1 MDEAAT
7 SRLPAGADRGAP
19 PPRDAAPIARRHPQ
33 RNGRRKRRRQLKRPS
48 RRTDKERVT
57 RLRLR
62 DHGTALAFAAL
73 GVWAMSFVAL
83 YGFGWNDYSTEV
95 RPAYDALVSGHVWQF
110 LQLDPGY
117 GGSLELRAPFALL
130 PGLWGG
136 HEVAVYQLVSIPCLI
151 AAALLG
157 VWLLAQMRA
166 LGRNRL
172 ARATTLALC
181 VANPVTLY
189 ALQLGHAEEL
199 LGAALCVA
207 AVLAA
212 QRGHVSWSAVLLG
225 LAIVNKQ
232 WALLAVGPV
241 LVALPARRLRALAI
255 TGAVA
260 LLFYVPLWLAAYAG
274 HSATAGGALAG
285 SSGGTIFQPWQ
296 LWWFLGSHGQI
307 VRDSFGAIKVGYR
320 TPPAWIQTIDHPL
333 VVLLG
338 VPVTLLAVR
347 RGRRSVDA
355 MLLLAL
361 LMAIRFAFDTWDTV
375 YDPLPFIF
383 ALIAW
388 ESLERRRPAVL
399 SLAASVAVWLVFVV
413 VPEHAS
419 ADAQSAAFLL
429 FAVPTLLALGRAVLA
444 PQRPLR
450 GPARTS
456 PWRRSSPPAGAPIS
470 TM

>member
-1 MDEAAT
+1 
-7 SRLPAGADRGAP
+7 
-19 PPRDAAPIARRHPQ
+19 
-33 RNGRRKRRRQLKRPS
+33 
-48 RRTDKERVT
+48 VT

-73 GVWAMSFVAL
+73 GVWAMSWVSL

-95 RPAYDALVSGHVWQF
+95 RPAYDALVAGHVWQF
-110 LQLDPGY
+110 VQLAPGY

-130 PGLWGG
+130 PALWGG
-136 HEVAVYQLVSIPCLI
+136 REVAVYQLVSIPCLI

-166 LGRNRL
+166 LGRDRL

-181 VANPVTLY
+181 VANPVSLY
-189 ALQLGHAEEL
+189 ALQGGHAEEL
-199 LGAALCVA
+199 LGAVLCVT

-212 QRGHVSWSAVLLG
+212 QRGHANWAGVALG

-232 WALLAVGPV
+232 WALLAIGPV
-241 LVALPARRLRALAI
+241 LVALPSRQLRALAI
-255 TGAVA
+255 SGAIA
-260 LLFYVPLWLAAYAG
+260 LIFYAPLWIVAYAG
-274 HSATAGGALAG
+274 HSATGAAGGALAG
-285 SSGGTIFQPWQ
+285 SSGGVIFQPWQ
-296 LWWFLGSHGQI
+296 LWWFLGSHGAI
-307 VRDSFGAIKVGYR
+307 VHSAAGVVKVGYR
-320 TPPAWIQTIDHPL
+320 TPPGWIQSIDHPL
-333 VVLLG
+333 LVLLG

-347 RGRRSVDA
+347 RGRRAADA

-375 YDPLPFIF
+375 YYPLPFIF

-388 ESLERRRPAVL
+388 ESLERRRPPVL
-399 SLAASVAVWLVFVV
+399 ALAASVAVWLVFVV

-419 ADAQSAAFLL
+419 ADAQSVAFLL

-444 PQRPLR
+444 PRLGLR
-450 GPARTS
+450 RPARKS
-456 PWRRSSPPAGAPIS
+456 PLPRSSVSTSTPIS
-470 TM
+470 TV

>member
-1 MDEAAT
+1 M
-7 SRLPAGADRGAP
+7 
-19 PPRDAAPIARRHPQ
+19 
-33 RNGRRKRRRQLKRPS
+33 
-48 RRTDKERVT
+48 T

-73 GVWAMSFVAL
+73 GVCVMSWLAL

-95 RPAYDALVSGHVWQF
+95 TPAYDALVAGHVWRF
-110 LQLDPGY
+110 LQLAPGY

-136 HEVAVYQLVSIPCLI
+136 REVAVYQLVSIPCLI

-157 VWLLAQMRA
+157 VWLLARMRA

-189 ALQLGHAEEL
+189 ALQDGHAEEL
-199 LGAALCVA
+199 LGAVLCVA

-212 QRGHVSWSAVLLG
+212 KRGHASWSGVLLG

-241 LVALPARRLRALAI
+241 LVALPARQVKALAI
-255 TGAVA
+255 SATIA
-260 LLFYVPLWLAAYAG
+260 LVFYAPLWIAAYVSHTAT
-274 HSATAGGALAG
+274 ATAGGALAG

-307 VRDSFGAIKVGYR
+307 VRGAFGAIKVGYR
-320 TPPAWIQTIDHPL
+320 TPPAWIQSIDHPL

-347 RGRRSVDA
+347 RGRRAVDA

-361 LMAIRFAFDTWDTV
+361 LMAIRFAFDTWDTL
-375 YDPLPFIF
+375 YYPLPFIF
-383 ALIAW
+383 ALITW
-388 ESLERRRPAVL
+388 ESLARRRPPVL

-419 ADAQSAAFLL
+419 ADVQSVAFLL

-444 PQRPLR
+444 PQLRLRRP
-450 GPARTS
+450 A
-456 PWRRSSPPAGAPIS
+456 RRSSLPRSSVPASTPIS
-470 TM
+470 TV

>member
-1 MDEAAT
+1 
-7 SRLPAGADRGAP
+7 
-19 PPRDAAPIARRHPQ
+19 
-33 RNGRRKRRRQLKRPS
+33 
-48 RRTDKERVT
+48 VT
-57 RLRLR
+57 KLRLR
-62 DHGTALAFAAL
+62 DQGTALALAAL
-73 GVWAMSFVAL
+73 GVWAMSFLAL

-95 RPAYDALVSGHVWQF
+95 RPAYDALVAGHVWQF
-110 LQLDPGY
+110 LQLAPGY

-136 HEVAVYQLVSIPCLI
+136 REVAVYQLVSIPCVV

-189 ALQLGHAEEL
+189 ALQDGHAEEL

-212 QRGHVSWSAVLLG
+212 QRGRANWSAVLLG

-232 WALLAVGPV
+232 WALLALGPV
-241 LVALPARRLRALAI
+241 LVALPARRLRAVAI
-255 TGAVA
+255 AGALV
-260 LLFYVPLWLAAYAG
+260 LLFYAPLWLAAYAG
-274 HSATAGGALAG
+274 HSATSGGVLSG
-285 SSGGTIFQPWQ
+285 SSGGVIFQPWQ

-307 VRDSFGAIKVGYR
+307 VRGAFGVIKVGYR
-320 TPPAWIQTIDHPL
+320 TPPAWIQSIDHPL
-333 VVLLG
+333 LVLLG

-347 RGRRSVDA
+347 RGRRSADA

-361 LMAIRFAFDTWDTV
+361 LMAIRFAFDTWDTL
-375 YDPLPFIF
+375 YYPLPFIF

-388 ESLERRRPAVL
+388 ESLERRRPPIL

-419 ADAQSAAFLL
+419 ADVQAAAFLA
-429 FAVPTLLALGRAVLA
+429 FAIPTLLALGRAVLA
-444 PQRPLR
+444 PQAPQLR
-450 GPARTS
+450 LRRGARTS
-456 PWRRSSPPAGAPIS
+456 PWRRSSATASTPIS
-470 TM
+470 TV

>member
-1 MDEAAT
+1 MDEAAPA
-7 SRLPAGADRGAP
+7 RLRGSCR
-19 PPRDAAPIARRHPQ
+19 PR
-33 RNGRRKRRRQLKRPS
+33 LKRPIQH
-48 RRTDKERVT
+48 TDKRTVT
-57 RLRLR
+57 RLRAR
-62 DHGTALAFAAL
+62 DNGTALAFAAL
-73 GVWAMSFVAL
+73 GVWAMSFLAL

-95 RPAYDALVSGHVWQF
+95 RPAYDALVAGHVWQF
-110 LQLDPGY
+110 LQLNPGY

-136 HEVAVYQLVSIPCLI
+136 REVAVYQLVSIPCVI
-151 AAALLG
+151 TAALLG
-157 VWLLAQMRA
+157 VWLLAKMRA

-189 ALQLGHAEEL
+189 ALENGHAEEL
-199 LGAALCVA
+199 LGAVLCVA

-212 QRGHVSWSAVLLG
+212 KRGHSSWSAVLLG

-241 LVALPARRLRALAI
+241 LVALPDRRLRALAI
-255 TGAVA
+255 AGAVA
-260 LLFYVPLWLAAYAG
+260 LLFYAPLWLAAYAG
-274 HSATAGGALAG
+274 HSATAGGALTGSAG
-285 SSGGTIFQPWQ
+285 GAIFQPWQ

-307 VRDSFGAIKVGYR
+307 VRGSFDVIKVGYR
-320 TPPAWIQTIDHPL
+320 TPPAWIQSVDHPL

-375 YDPLPFIF
+375 YYPLPFIF

-388 ESLERRRPAVL
+388 ESLERRRPPIL

-419 ADAQSAAFLL
+419 PDAQSAAFLV

-444 PQRPLR
+444 PRLR
-450 GPARTS
+450 LPRPARTS
-456 PWRRSSPPAGAPIS
+456 PWRRSSVPASTPIS
-470 TM
+470 SL

>member
-1 MDEAAT
+1 
-7 SRLPAGADRGAP
+7 
-19 PPRDAAPIARRHPQ
+19 
-33 RNGRRKRRRQLKRPS
+33 
-48 RRTDKERVT
+48 
-57 RLRLR
+57 
-62 DHGTALAFAAL
+62 
-73 GVWAMSFVAL
+73 
-83 YGFGWNDYSTEV
+83 
-95 RPAYDALVSGHVWQF
+95 
-110 LQLDPGY
+110 
-117 GGSLELRAPFALL
+117 
-130 PGLWGG
+130 
-136 HEVAVYQLVSIPCLI
+136 
-151 AAALLG
+151 
-157 VWLLAQMRA
+157 MRA

-189 ALQLGHAEEL
+189 ALQAGHAEEL
-199 LGAALCVA
+199 LGAVLCVA

-212 QRGHVSWSAVLLG
+212 QRGHASWSAVLLG

-241 LVALPARRLRALAI
+241 LVALPAHRLRAVAI
-255 TGAVA
+255 TAAIV
-260 LLFYVPLWLAAYAG
+260 LLFYAPLWLASYAG
-274 HSATAGGALAG
+274 HSATAGGPLTG
-285 SSGGTIFQPWQ
+285 SSGGLIFQPWQ

-307 VRDSFGAIKVGYR
+307 VRGSFGAIKVGYR
-320 TPPAWIQTIDHPL
+320 TPPAWIQSVDHPL

-347 RGRRSVDA
+347 RGRRAADA

-375 YDPLPFIF
+375 YYPLPFIF

-450 GPARTS
+450 RPARTA
-456 PWRRSSPPAGAPIS
+456 PLRRSSPPGSAPIS
-470 TM
+470 TV